1 MRMLKEQVLQWF
13 VPAELRDNARAE
25 LQAFRAIVFG
35 LAMVF
40 WAPVFAPIYYLLGS
54 IRASWMVALVAAAIF
69 ASMLSLRFTKS
80 VWLTGHL
87 IAGSVFA
94 VLIGLATV
102 TGGTGSPSL
111 WWLPAVPIIGLILCG
126 VRSGMAW
133 AALSCL
139 ACVAFLVLDRWGVA
153 LPEDIGPDDLRVL
166 NWAGMSGIILCAFS
180 LTLAFKLGEDAARVN
195 LENARL
201 ESEQANKAKSAFLA
215 NMSHEIRTPMNAV
228 IGMTEL
234 VLGTDLSRQQREYL
248 NVVRQSS
255 ESLLSLL
262 NDILDFSKIE
272 AGKLQ
277 LDCRAFDLHECL
289 GDTMKALGVQA
300 YRRGLEL
307 ICDIRP
313 EVPRAVVGDQGRL
326 RQIVVNLV
334 GNAIKFTEQ
343 GEVVLTIRCEARTQQ
358 EVCLH
363 FSVADTGIGIPPH
376 KQQVVF
382 GLFEQAD
389 ASTTRRYGGTGLG
402 LAICSRLVGMMQGRI
417 GVESEEGRGSTFH
430 FTAQFGVASE
440 SDLPRLTARPVTIHD
455 TRVLVVDDNATN
467 RRLLDEIL
475 RSWGVK
481 PDLAADAHQA
491 LGLMHHAHAL
501 GEPYR
506 LVVTDAHMPDI
517 DGFMFVGQ
525 IRESPEVKSAIVMM
539 LTSGDNPDD
548 LARCEQLKIASYLLK
563 PVKQSELLDEMLRTL
578 GVATTEDSRS
588 ERLAVQEAA
597 ASPHPA
603 LQILLV
609 EDSPVNQ
616 KLANAVLQK
625 ARHQVTIANHG
636 REALDIWRSQAFDLI
651 LMDIQMPEMDGL
663 EATQAIR
670 AQERT
675 RGGHIPII
683 AMTAHALKGDRERCL
698 EAGMDEYVSKPIH
711 AKNLL
716 ETIQAVMG
724 PRLQAIS

>member
-1 MRMLKEQVLQWF
+1 
-13 VPAELRDNARAE
+13 
-25 LQAFRAIVFG
+25 
-35 LAMVF
+35 
-40 WAPVFAPIYYLLGS
+40 
-54 IRASWMVALVAAAIF
+54 
-69 ASMLSLRFTKS
+69 
-80 VWLTGHL
+80 
-87 IAGSVFA
+87 
-94 VLIGLATV
+94 
-102 TGGTGSPSL
+102 
-111 WWLPAVPIIGLILCG
+111 
-126 VRSGMAW
+126 
-133 AALSCL
+133 
-139 ACVAFLVLDRWGVA
+139 
-153 LPEDIGPDDLRVL
+153 
-166 NWAGMSGIILCAFS
+166 
-180 LTLAFKLGEDAARVN
+180 
-195 LENARL
+195 
-201 ESEQANKAKSAFLA
+201 
-215 NMSHEIRTPMNAV
+215 
-228 IGMTEL
+228 
-234 VLGTDLSRQQREYL
+234 
-248 NVVRQSS
+248 
-255 ESLLSLL
+255 
-262 NDILDFSKIE
+262 
-272 AGKLQ
+272 
-277 LDCRAFDLHECL
+277 
-289 GDTMKALGVQA
+289 MKALGVQA

-334 GNAIKFTEQ
+334 GNALKFTEQ
-343 GEVVLTIRCEARTQQ
+343 GEVVLTIRCETRTEQD
-358 EVCLH
+358 VCLH
-363 FSVADTGIGIPPH
+363 FSVTDTGIGIPPH

-430 FTAQFGVASE
+430 FTAQFGVASQ

-491 LGLMHHAHAL
+491 LGLMHHAHAR

-506 LVVTDAHMPDI
+506 LVVTDGHMPDI
-517 DGFMFVGQ
+517 DGFMFVRQ
-525 IRESPEVKSAIVMM
+525 IRESPELKSAVVMM

-597 ASPHPA
+597 AASPHAA

-625 ARHQVTIANHG
+625 AGHLVTIANHG
-636 REALDIWRSQAFDLI
+636 REALEIWRSQAFDLI
-651 LMDIQMPEMDGL
+651 LMDIQMPEMDGF

-670 AQERT
+670 AKSGRAAAT
-675 RGGHIPII
+675 SP
-683 AMTAHALKGDRERCL
+683 
-698 EAGMDEYVSKPIH
+698 SSP
-711 AKNLL
+711 
-716 ETIQAVMG
+716 
-724 PRLQAIS
+724 